1 MSTNIT
7 FISPANLGYFK
18 QKLYDIF
25 ADKSLVDTLIGSDT
39 GKSVRAI
46 AAEELA
52 AQLIPENADAAR
64 DTLAEIAA
72 WIQEHPEDAAAM
84 NSAISALQTA
94 VSGLQTTVGG
104 LGSLATKSTVAESD
118 LAAALKEKVNAA
130 AEGNHSHGNK
140 TVLDGITAAKV
151 SAWDGKSD
159 FSGNYNDLTNKPSIP
174 EAYVHPSS
182 HPATMV
188 TGLATVATSGKYSD
202 LTGLP
207 TIPTTVAA
215 LTDAGNY
222 AKVAD
227 LPTFTE
233 ATNAQIDALFA

>member
-25 ADKSLVDTLIGSDT
+25 ADKALVDTLIGSDT

-52 AQLIPENADAAR
+52 AKLIPANAQDAL

-72 WIQEHPEDAAAM
+72 WIQEHPGDAAAM

-94 VSGLQTTVGG
+94 VSALQTAVGG
-104 LGSLATKSTVAESD
+104 LGSLATKSTVSESD
-118 LAAALKEKVNAA
+118 LATDLKEKVNAA
-130 AEGNHSHGNK
+130 ADGNHSHGNK
-140 TVLDGITAAKV
+140 SVLDGITSAKV
-151 SAWDGKSD
+151 AAWDGKSD
-159 FSGNYNDLTNKPSIP
+159 FSGNYNDLTNKPTIP
-174 EAYVHPSS
+174 AAYTHPSS
-182 HPATMV
+182 HPASMI
-188 TGLATVATSGKYSD
+188 TGLATVATTGKYSD

-222 AKVAD
+222 AKKSD

-233 ATNAQIDALFA
+233 ATTAQIDALFA